1 MLKILGK
8 NMHNLRSFFTSILR
22 HRFAPTLAWMALIF
36 ALSSISTLP
45 GPEIISWDFIFKKGA
60 HMFVYAVLFWLML
73 RSIAWNRQPQFKDF
87 VMTFA
92 LVFLYA
98 LSDEWHQ
105 SFTPGRTPK
114 WYDIAYDLWGAWM
127 AFIAIQLRVD
137 TLIAKYFLKSR

>member
-1 MLKILGK
+1 
-8 NMHNLRSFFTSILR
+8 
-22 HRFAPTLAWMALIF
+22 
-36 ALSSISTLP
+36 
-45 GPEIISWDFIFKKGA
+45 
-60 HMFVYAVLFWLML
+60 
-73 RSIAWNRQPQFKDF
+73 
-87 VMTFA
+87 MTFT